1 MLANHP
7 TIRQTVPDYAP
18 PTWPTGPRP
27 QMLHLDT
34 VVPAVDELDRERA
47 LALGARE
54 LVDRSEDPDEPLFVL
69 TDRAGHPFCIFVA
82 D

>member
-34 VVPAVDELDRERA
+34 VVPAVDEL
-47 LALGARE
+47 ARE